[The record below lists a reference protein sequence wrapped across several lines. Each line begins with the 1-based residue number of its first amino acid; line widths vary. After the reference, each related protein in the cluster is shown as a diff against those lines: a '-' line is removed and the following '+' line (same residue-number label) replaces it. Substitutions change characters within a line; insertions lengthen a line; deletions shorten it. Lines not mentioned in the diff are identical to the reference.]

1 MASPIEEIKARL
13 DIVELIQSYVRLQ
26 KAGINYKA
34 NCPFHSEKTPSFFI
48 SPTRQ
53 IWHCFGCG
61 KGGDHFKF
69 VMEIEGHDFPEAL
82 RLLAQRT
89 GGVLKREDPSIRSE
103 RNRLY
108 DVCEAATN
116 IFERSLTLTPSAKAY
131 LKKRELQDQTIQDF
145 RIGFAPQSWDF
156 LLKALSAKGFKKEEV
171 EKTGLAIKSEDN
183 ASWYDRFRSRIM
195 FPIMDGSGR
204 VVGFSGRIFEPEAG
218 SQKPEATR
226 IEAKYVNT
234 PNTLIYDKSH
244 ALYGF
249 DKAKQE
255 IRTKNQ
261 VVVVEGQMD
270 CVMSNQAG
278 IKNTIAVSGTA
289 LTHHHLKT
297 LRRLCDVM
305 VSSFDADA
313 AGDSATRKSLAL
325 AAEFEF
331 ERKIALIPSGKDPA
345 EAILENP
352 KFWRE
357 AVEKARPVV
366 EFYFE
371 KMFRENDAQSVPGK
385 KVISATLL
393 PLLREISNEIE
404 RSHWMGELAR
414 HLGVGEEVI
423 LKELKKTSHAGVS
436 TAPLSM
442 REESVPSSRSRREL
456 LEERLLSLLA
466 ITDRSLQDKVFT
478 GAHHLVFN
486 SLVNEQLFKLFYS
499 EGTALTAD
507 LKERV
512 ELLRFKG
519 EVLAQ
524 ITKDIHGE
532 LSACKSE
539 LEKECIREQLL
550 KLGEEIKQKEKVGNH
565 AAVTSLLSDFK
576 SLSETL
582 HTFSS

>member
-1 MASPIEEIKARL
+1 MNSPIEEIKARL
-13 DIVELIQSYVRLQ
+13 NIVDVIQGYIRLQ

-89 GGVLKREDPSIRSE
+89 GVVLKREDPSIRSE

-234 PNTLIYDKSH
+234 
-244 ALYGF
+244 
-249 DKAKQE
+249 
-255 IRTKNQ
+255 
-261 VVVVEGQMD
+261 
-270 CVMSNQAG
+270 
-278 IKNTIAVSGTA
+278 
-289 LTHHHLKT
+289 
-297 LRRLCDVM
+297 
-305 VSSFDADA
+305 
-313 AGDSATRKSLAL
+313 
-325 AAEFEF
+325 
-331 ERKIALIPSGKDPA
+331 
-345 EAILENP
+345 
-352 KFWRE
+352 
-357 AVEKARPVV
+357 
-366 EFYFE
+366 
-371 KMFRENDAQSVPGK
+371 
-385 KVISATLL
+385 
-393 PLLREISNEIE
+393 
-404 RSHWMGELAR
+404 
-414 HLGVGEEVI
+414 
-423 LKELKKTSHAGVS
+423 
-436 TAPLSM
+436 
-442 REESVPSSRSRREL
+442 
-456 LEERLLSLLA
+456 
-466 ITDRSLQDKVFT
+466 
-478 GAHHLVFN
+478 
-486 SLVNEQLFKLFYS
+486 
-499 EGTALTAD
+499 
-507 LKERV
+507 
-512 ELLRFKG
+512 
-519 EVLAQ
+519 
-524 ITKDIHGE
+524 
-532 LSACKSE
+532 
-539 LEKECIREQLL
+539 
-550 KLGEEIKQKEKVGNH
+550 
-565 AAVTSLLSDFK
+565 
-576 SLSETL
+576 
-582 HTFSS
+582 